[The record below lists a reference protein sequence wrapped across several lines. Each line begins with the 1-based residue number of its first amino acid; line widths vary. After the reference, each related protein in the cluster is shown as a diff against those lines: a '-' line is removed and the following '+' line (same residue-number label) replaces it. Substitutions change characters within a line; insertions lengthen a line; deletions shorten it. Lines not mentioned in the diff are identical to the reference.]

1 MAQTEDNE
9 RNRLILIALADVF
22 DVQDFDDA
30 FKAAS
35 KLKAEVDG
43 GIYQIVDEENLF
55 ERM

>member
-1 MAQTEDNE
+1 MTENDDNK

-43 GIYQIVDEENLF
+43 GIYELKVEKNTSRKE
-55 ERM
+55 